1 MYFYVKGHCS
11 GCSSLSDTLVL
22 KIKSK
27 PFFDLLVIQE
37 VNGHKMIDSKKTFW
51 KTIARQLFIRPQR
64 NNFMGRIL
72 DKTENT
78 EHNLNKVST
87 QPLISLF

>member
-1 MYFYVKGHCS
+1 MLKVTAQDVLAFLIHWYLKNQ
-11 GCSSLSDTLVL
+11 SL
-22 KIKSK
+22 
-27 PFFDLLVIQE
+27 FFDLLVIQE

-51 KTIARQLFIRPQR
+51 KTIVRQLFIRPQR

-78 EHNLNKVST
+78 EHTLNKVST